1 MKMKKFLPLISLF
14 VFISSQTFAQDA
26 PGVVRSFACS
36 VNDGYAMADV
46 VEFARNIDWNEE
58 STPNGIFFREAF
70 AVAGDFQNDR
80 DFLISG
86 FFSDFPEMVEKVN
99 AQRSR
104 AGGRS
109 GTSLFGDMITCG
121 SRSRIQSVI
130 VANPGSIFDDTES
143 TALAATV
150 CQLNGATIQ
159 DAVARAAALGQQM
172 NAYSAVDVR
181 FFGGNTIQQG
191 SQVGMRFVFP
201 NGAEFGEAMEILRN
215 EGPNQPNDGITCN
228 GGSLW
233 ISHRVYLAD

>member
-1 MKMKKFLPLISLF
+1 MKMKTFLPLISLF
-14 VFISSQTFAQDA
+14 VFISAQTSAQDA

-46 VEFARNIDWNEE
+46 VEFARNIEWDEE
-58 STPNGIFFREAF
+58 ATPNGLFFREAF
-70 AVAGDFQNDR
+70 AVAGEFQSNR

-104 AGGRS
+104 AGGRN
-109 GTSLFGDMITCG
+109 GASLFGDMITCG

-130 VANPGSIFDDTES
+130 VANPGSIFDETES
-143 TALAATV
+143 TALASTV
-150 CQLNGATIQ
+150 CQLNGGTIQ

-172 NAYSAVDVR
+172 NAYAAVDVR

-191 SQVGMRFVFP
+191 SQVGIRFVFP
-201 NGAEFGEAMEILRN
+201 NAEEFGTAMEILRN
-215 EGPNQPNDGITCN
+215 EGPNQLDDGITCN

-233 ISHRVYLAD
+233 VSHRIYLAD

>member
-109 GTSLFGDMITCG
+109 GKAGG
-121 SRSRIQSVI
+121 
-130 VANPGSIFDDTES
+130 
-143 TALAATV
+143 
-150 CQLNGATIQ
+150 
-159 DAVARAAALGQQM
+159 RAG
-172 NAYSAVDVR
+172 
-181 FFGGNTIQQG
+181 
-191 SQVGMRFVFP
+191 
-201 NGAEFGEAMEILRN
+201 
-215 EGPNQPNDGITCN
+215 
-228 GGSLW
+228 
-233 ISHRVYLAD
+233 